1 MVCTNM
7 TLLNFVIVLMC
18 RHHRVSNGYVSLDY
32 DKYAI
37 HTINED
43 AICEEDCKTHG
54 TTLL

>member
-1 MVCTNM
+1 MQYIYG
-7 TLLNFVIVLMC
+7 NFT
-18 RHHRVSNGYVSLDY
+18 
-32 DKYAI
+32 DKQINEAVRAM